1 VLITPIKEIKGK
13 LIKLIVDNI
22 DTDRIIPAR
31 FMKTV
36 TFENLGNYAFY
47 DERFDKNGSMKD
59 HPFNNLAKGKDYILL
74 SGKNFGCGS
83 SREHAPQSLKRAG
96 VKAIIAES
104 FAEIFYGNAT
114 TIGLPCIT
122 LGSGDIE
129 AINKST
135 PNNTNTECTIDLINK
150 RIYVNNS
157 IYYFDIAEATRLA
170 FINGTYDNINI
181 LLQNIEIIKQFE
193 RKLPYN
199 VF

>member
-1 VLITPIKEIKGK
+1 MLIKPIKEIKGD

-36 TFENLGNYAFY
+36 TFENLGEYFFY
-47 DERFDKNGSMKD
+47 DERFDKNGSMKN
-59 HPFNNLAKGKDYILL
+59 HPLNNVVKGKDYILL

-96 VKAIIAES
+96 VKAVIAES

-114 TIGLPCIT
+114 TIGLPCVV
-122 LGSGDIE
+122 LEASRIE
-129 AINKST
+129 SINSST
-135 PNNTNTECTIDLINK
+135 SNDSNVECTIDLINK
-150 RIYVNNS
+150 LIYINNDNYS
-157 IYYFDIAEATRLA
+157 FDIDDGTRLA
-170 FINGTYDNINI
+170 FINGTYDNLNI
-181 LLQNIEIIKQFE
+181 LLQHIEIIKQFE
-193 RKLPYN
+193 KKLSYK

>member
-1 VLITPIKEIKGK
+1 LQK
-13 LIKLIVDNI
+13 
-22 DTDRIIPAR
+22 
-31 FMKTV
+31 
-36 TFENLGNYAFY
+36 Y
-47 DERFDKNGSMKD
+47 
-59 HPFNNLAKGKDYILL
+59 
-74 SGKNFGCGS
+74 
-83 SREHAPQSLKRAG
+83 
-96 VKAIIAES
+96 
-104 FAEIFYGNAT
+104 FYGNAT
-114 TIGLPCIT
+114 TIGLPCII
-122 LGSGDIE
+122 LDSGDIE